1 MAASLKLV
9 ANNPEITGYLN
20 MPGFTASLHEL
31 PLNSG
36 KESPV
41 LLPVKTSYKVLT
53 VVIASHLAL
62 IASIVHSQINP
73 SLHKEQKTQPITVSL
88 LSTPSPASEAKME
101 TIKEAPVVQKNKP
114 QPTPVNTKPLLTE
127 KPATTSPEIEQKAI
141 VDQTP
146 AEPARAEASTASKSV
161 EAAPTVAA
169 NQIKAAE
176 QEPVVEPPKFG
187 AAYLNNPAPKYPASS
202 RRAGEQGRVLLK
214 VLVSEQGTPEEIE
227 LDTSSGSERLDQ
239 AAMDA
244 VKKWSFI
251 PAKRSNQPVSAY
263 VLVPVKFSLNS

>member
-1 MAASLKLV
+1 MAASLKLA

-20 MPGFTASLHEL
+20 TPGFTASLHDL

-36 KESPV
+36 KESPAQ
-41 LLPVKTSYKVLT
+41 LPAKTSYKVLT

-73 SLHKEQKTQPITVSL
+73 SLPKEQKTQPITVSL
-88 LSTPSPASEAKME
+88 LSTPSLTSEAKME
-101 TIKEAPVVQKNKP
+101 TIKEEPAVQKNKP
-114 QPTPVNTKPLLTE
+114 QPTPVNTKPVLTE
-127 KPATTSPEIEQKAI
+127 KPITTEPGIEQKAI
-141 VDQTP
+141 VDQATTE
-146 AEPARAEASTASKSV
+146 AAKTEASTPSKSV
-161 EAAPTVAA
+161 ETAPTVAA
-169 NQIKAAE
+169 NEIKAAE

-187 AAYLNNPAPKYPASS
+187 AAYLNNPAPKYPTSS

-214 VLVSEQGTPEEIE
+214 VLVSEHGTPEEIE

-239 AAMDA
+239 AAMEA
-244 VKKWSFI
+244 VRKWSFI
-251 PAKRSNQPVSAY
+251 PAKRSNQPISAY